1 MSKILKCI
9 TLAVVML
16 LIVTA
21 CGPNRSKED
30 IDKAL
35 NKDNS
40 KDKPN
45 QLTMWVDGDKQ
56 MAFYKKMTDQYTKKT
71 GIKVKL
77 VNIGQNDQLENISLD
92 APAGKGP
99 DIFFLAHDNTG
110 SAYLQGLADEI
121 KLSKDELKGFNKQA
135 LKAMNYDNKQ
145 LALPAI
151 VETTALFY
159 NKKLVKNA
167 PQTLEEVEANAAK
180 LTDSKKKQYG
190 MLFDAKNFYF
200 NYPFLFGNDDY
211 IFKKNGSEYDIHQLG
226 LNSKHVVKNAERL
239 QKWYDK
245 GYLPKVA
252 THDVMIGLFKEGK
265 VGQFVTGPWNINE
278 YQETFGKDLG
288 VSTLPTDGGK
298 PMKPFLGVRGW
309 YLSEYSKHKYWAKDL
324 MLYITSKD
332 TLQKYTDEMSE
343 ITGRVDVKSS
353 NPNLKVFEKQ
363 ARHAEP
369 MPNIPEMRQVWE
381 PMGNAS
387 IFISNGKNPK
397 QALDEATNDITQNIK
412 ILHPSQNDKK
422 GD

>member
-1 MSKILKCI
+1 MVHSTFQGMEMISKLDSRTQVMANDKITLAFDMNKCHFLMKNRKSYRLRGVFMSKIIKCI

-56 MAFYKKMTDQYTKKT
+56 MAFYKKLRINILKT

-110 SAYLQGLADEI
+110 SAYLQGLAAEI

-159 NKKLVKNA
+159 NKN
-167 PQTLEEVEANAAK
+167 
-180 LTDSKKKQYG
+180 
-190 MLFDAKNFYF
+190 
-200 NYPFLFGNDDY
+200 
-211 IFKKNGSEYDIHQLG
+211 
-226 LNSKHVVKNAERL
+226 
-239 QKWYDK
+239 
-245 GYLPKVA
+245 
-252 THDVMIGLFKEGK
+252 
-265 VGQFVTGPWNINE
+265 
-278 YQETFGKDLG
+278 
-288 VSTLPTDGGK
+288 
-298 PMKPFLGVRGW
+298 
-309 YLSEYSKHKYWAKDL
+309 
-324 MLYITSKD
+324 
-332 TLQKYTDEMSE
+332 
-343 ITGRVDVKSS
+343 
-353 NPNLKVFEKQ
+353 
-363 ARHAEP
+363 
-369 MPNIPEMRQVWE
+369 
-381 PMGNAS
+381 
-387 IFISNGKNPK
+387 
-397 QALDEATNDITQNIK
+397 
-412 ILHPSQNDKK
+412 
-422 GD
+422 

>member
-1 MSKILKCI
+1 MSKILKYI

-56 MAFYKKMTDQYTKKT
+56 MAFYKKITDQYTKKT

-110 SAYLQGLADEI
+110 SAYLQGLAAEI

-151 VETTALFY
+151 VETTAL
-159 NKKLVKNA
+159 
-167 PQTLEEVEANAAK
+167 
-180 LTDSKKKQYG
+180 
-190 MLFDAKNFYF
+190 
-200 NYPFLFGNDDY
+200 
-211 IFKKNGSEYDIHQLG
+211 
-226 LNSKHVVKNAERL
+226 
-239 QKWYDK
+239 
-245 GYLPKVA
+245 
-252 THDVMIGLFKEGK
+252 
-265 VGQFVTGPWNINE
+265 
-278 YQETFGKDLG
+278 
-288 VSTLPTDGGK
+288 
-298 PMKPFLGVRGW
+298 
-309 YLSEYSKHKYWAKDL
+309 
-324 MLYITSKD
+324 
-332 TLQKYTDEMSE
+332 
-343 ITGRVDVKSS
+343 
-353 NPNLKVFEKQ
+353 
-363 ARHAEP
+363 
-369 MPNIPEMRQVWE
+369 
-381 PMGNAS
+381 
-387 IFISNGKNPK
+387 
-397 QALDEATNDITQNIK
+397 
-412 ILHPSQNDKK
+412 
-422 GD
+422 

>member
-1 MSKILKCI
+1 M
-9 TLAVVML
+9 
-16 LIVTA
+16 
-21 CGPNRSKED
+21 
-30 IDKAL
+30 
-35 NKDNS
+35 
-40 KDKPN
+40 
-45 QLTMWVDGDKQ
+45 
-56 MAFYKKMTDQYTKKT
+56 
-71 GIKVKL
+71 
-77 VNIGQNDQLENISLD
+77 
-92 APAGKGP
+92 
-99 DIFFLAHDNTG
+99 
-110 SAYLQGLADEI
+110 
-121 KLSKDELKGFNKQA
+121 
-135 LKAMNYDNKQ
+135 
-145 LALPAI
+145 
-151 VETTALFY
+151 
-159 NKKLVKNA
+159 KNA

-239 QKWYDK
+239 QNGTTK
-245 GYLPKVA
+245 GIFLKAA

-288 VSTLPTDGGK
+288 VTTLPTDGGK

-387 IFISNGKNPK
+387 IFISNGKNPE
-397 QALDEATNDITQNIK
+397 Q
-412 ILHPSQNDKK
+412 SVR
-422 GD
+422 

>member
-56 MAFYKKMTDQYTKKT
+56 MAFYKKITDQYTKKT

-110 SAYLQGLADEI
+110 SAYLQGLAAEI

-245 GYLPKVA
+245 GYLPKAA

-288 VSTLPTDGGK
+288 VTTLPTDGGK
-298 PMKPFLGVRGW
+298 L
-309 YLSEYSKHKYWAKDL
+309 
-324 MLYITSKD
+324 
-332 TLQKYTDEMSE
+332 
-343 ITGRVDVKSS
+343 
-353 NPNLKVFEKQ
+353 
-363 ARHAEP
+363 
-369 MPNIPEMRQVWE
+369 
-381 PMGNAS
+381 
-387 IFISNGKNPK
+387 
-397 QALDEATNDITQNIK
+397 
-412 ILHPSQNDKK
+412 
-422 GD
+422 

>member
-35 NKDNS
+35 NKDIS

-56 MAFYKKMTDQYTKKT
+56 MAFYKKITDQYTKKT

-110 SAYLQGLADEI
+110 SAYLQGLAAEI
-121 KLSKDELKGFNKQA
+121 NLSKDELKGFNKQA

-211 IFKKNGSEYDIHQLG
+211 IFKKMAVN
-226 LNSKHVVKNAERL
+226 
-239 QKWYDK
+239 
-245 GYLPKVA
+245 
-252 THDVMIGLFKEGK
+252 M
-265 VGQFVTGPWNINE
+265 
-278 YQETFGKDLG
+278 
-288 VSTLPTDGGK
+288 
-298 PMKPFLGVRGW
+298 
-309 YLSEYSKHKYWAKDL
+309 
-324 MLYITSKD
+324 
-332 TLQKYTDEMSE
+332 
-343 ITGRVDVKSS
+343 
-353 NPNLKVFEKQ
+353 
-363 ARHAEP
+363 
-369 MPNIPEMRQVWE
+369 
-381 PMGNAS
+381 
-387 IFISNGKNPK
+387 IFIS
-397 QALDEATNDITQNIK
+397 
-412 ILHPSQNDKK
+412 
-422 GD
+422 